1 MTTFQHLFAPLQIGN
16 VTVDNRIVVMPHTTL
31 LSTDHLIG
39 DRHVAYYE
47 ERAKGGAGLVIVE
60 TLIVHASSQP
70 LMNEAFA
77 FDEREVPRYREL
89 TAAVHRHGTKIFAQI
104 AHGGRQLIDGGG
116 TLTLEHG
123 DWDLFRETVT
133 RVVENGVQGAGRVLD
148 ARRSLMVLAALD
160 GTSEA

>member
-1 MTTFQHLFAPLQIGN
+1 MTTFQSLFTPLQIGN

-60 TLIVHASSQP
+60 TLIVHPTSQP

-89 TAAVHRHGTKIFAQI
+89 TAAVHRHGTRIFAQI
-104 AHGGRQLIDGGG
+104 AHGGRQL
-116 TLTLEHG
+116 
-123 DWDLFRETVT
+123 
-133 RVVENGVQGAGRVLD
+133 
-148 ARRSLMVLAALD
+148 LD
-160 GTSEA
+160 GSLSRPPAAAFLPAAQHRPLRPRGRRAGEPHALRARGPRGDAARGRTGLRGR